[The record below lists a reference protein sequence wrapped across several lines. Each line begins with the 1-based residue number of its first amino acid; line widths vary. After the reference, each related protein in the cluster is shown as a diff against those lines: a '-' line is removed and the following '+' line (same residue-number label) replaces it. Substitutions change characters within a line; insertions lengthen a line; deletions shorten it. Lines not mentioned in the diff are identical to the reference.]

1 MLGEGRFE
9 YKSQVF
15 LVLLLVFEG
24 LESGLLVEGSQGV
37 GALDASQL
45 HGFFYKW
52 K

>member
-1 MLGEGRFE
+1 MFGEGRFDD
-9 YKSQVF
+9 KSQIF
-15 LVLLLVFEG
+15 LVLFLAFEG
-24 LESGLLVEGSQGV
+24 LESGFFVEGSQGV